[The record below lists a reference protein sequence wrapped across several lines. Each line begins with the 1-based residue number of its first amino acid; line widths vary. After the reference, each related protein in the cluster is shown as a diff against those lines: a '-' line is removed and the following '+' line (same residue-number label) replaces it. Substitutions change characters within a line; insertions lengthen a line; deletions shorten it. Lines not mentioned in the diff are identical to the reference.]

1 MGGFQ
6 EIFNQVTS
14 WTKSF
19 TDFGLTLIL
28 ALVVVDI
35 LFPGSGYVL
44 GNIEGV
50 VAKFNDGGLA
60 GLIALLLF
68 LVLFKR

>member
-44 GNIEGV
+44 GNLEGV
-50 VAKFNDGGLA
+50 VAQFNDGGLA

>member
-1 MGGFQ
+1 MR
-6 EIFNQVTS
+6 
-14 WTKSF
+14 TKSF

-35 LFPGSGYVL
+35 LFPGGGYVI
-44 GNIEGV
+44 GNIEAV
-50 VAKFNDGGLA
+50 VGQFNDGGLA

-68 LVLFKR
+68 LILFKR